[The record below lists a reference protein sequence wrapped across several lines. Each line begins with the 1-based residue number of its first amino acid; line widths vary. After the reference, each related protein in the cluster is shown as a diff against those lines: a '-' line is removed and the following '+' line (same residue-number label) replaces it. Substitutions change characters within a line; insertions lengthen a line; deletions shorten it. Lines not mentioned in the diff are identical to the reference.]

1 METKSLNKQT
11 TFTINKLWKIF
22 PIFSPTL
29 LSLINLII
37 SLSLLGFY
45 GRSNIS
51 PESIGPLFV
60 FTAVGLLFTLVYFFL
75 GTASLY
81 SIIYR
86 HLYINSFQVTV
97 GDDHLVVQSGI
108 LNKSERTIPFSVIQN
123 IVLSHSLTDYY
134 FGLASIFIENAS
146 NSGMAFAP
154 SRQSGAGFSNMVFV
168 PCLSSAAA
176 LDLRNQ
182 LLDKVK
188 LFNSLA
194 PGQGI

>member
-1 METKSLNKQT
+1 METKSPSNQS
-11 TFTINKLWKIF
+11 TFTINKIWKII

-29 LSLINLII
+29 LSLINLLI
-37 SLSLLGFY
+37 SLTLLGFY

-51 PESIGPLFV
+51 PESVGPLFV
-60 FTAVGLLFTLVYFFL
+60 FTAVGLLFTLAYFFL
-75 GTASLY
+75 GTASLC

-86 HLYINSFQVTV
+86 HFYINNFRVTV

-146 NSGMAFAP
+146 NSGMAFAT
-154 SRQSGAGFSNMVFV
+154 SRQSGVGFSNMVFI
-168 PCLSSAAA
+168 PCMSADTAS
-176 LDLRNQ
+176 DLRNQ